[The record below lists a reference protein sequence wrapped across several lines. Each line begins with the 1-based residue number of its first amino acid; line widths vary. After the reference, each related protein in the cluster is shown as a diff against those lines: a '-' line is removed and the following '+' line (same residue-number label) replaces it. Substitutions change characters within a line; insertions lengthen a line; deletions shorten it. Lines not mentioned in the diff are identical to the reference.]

1 MLHNMLDKWK
11 LNMQNKEWVT
21 INEALSLMKIGSRT
35 TLDSYLLKFNVRKS
49 KPKGRVY
56 INSQD
61 LMAIIE
67 KNSVRMG
74 V

>member
-1 MLHNMLDKWK
+1 
-11 LNMQNKEWVT
+11 MQNQDWLT
-21 INEALSLMKIGSRT
+21 IKEALVLLKITSRT
-35 TLDSYLLKFNVRKS
+35 TLDSYLLEFNVRKA

-56 INSQD
+56 INLQD

-67 KNSVRMG
+67 KNAVKMG